1 MDGLTLVRV
10 LIKLNPEV
18 KVIAASGLGGDGAKD
33 QKFTDFLKLG
43 VSAFLN
49 KPDTVDRML
58 VAFHEMLDDRPQI

>member
-18 KVIAASGLGGDGAKD
+18 KVSAGSGLGGYEAKD
-33 QKFTDFLKLG
+33 QKFTDFLELG
-43 VSAFLN
+43 VSVFLN
-49 KPDTVDRML
+49 KPDTADRML